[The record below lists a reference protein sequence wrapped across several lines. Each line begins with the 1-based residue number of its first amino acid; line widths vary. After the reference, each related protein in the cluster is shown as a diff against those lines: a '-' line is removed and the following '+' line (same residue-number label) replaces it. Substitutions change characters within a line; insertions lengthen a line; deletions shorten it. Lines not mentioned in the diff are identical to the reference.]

1 MRTARDVPTSI
12 SVPAMPYCLCG
23 MIKLARNLKISITGT
38 YAYPNKG
45 TSQCAGWS
53 FAFGPSASF
62 FASGSSLSVGASYGL
77 FASFSSDMVEVF
89 LLMSYAFRN
98 ESGLVYLSLKNK
110 GFTILLA

>member
-1 MRTARDVPTSI
+1 MRTASDVPTSI

-45 TSQCAGWS
+45 TSQCPGWS

-62 FASGSSLSVGASYGL
+62 FASGSSLSVGAWYGL
-77 FASFSSDMVEVF
+77 FGSFSSDMGRTA
-89 LLMSYAFRN
+89 LN
-98 ESGLVYLSLKNK
+98 ELDVNMDA
-110 GFTILLA
+110 GFV